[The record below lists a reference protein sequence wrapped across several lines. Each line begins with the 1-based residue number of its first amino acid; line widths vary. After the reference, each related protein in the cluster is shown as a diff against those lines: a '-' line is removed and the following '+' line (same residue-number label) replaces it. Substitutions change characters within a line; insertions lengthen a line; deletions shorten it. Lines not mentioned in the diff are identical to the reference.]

1 MRKTRKNKRDD
12 ILQATADL
20 VCEHGFS
27 NTSINMVCER
37 VGVAKT
43 AIYWHFGNRD
53 GLMHAVI
60 DELTHDFIAQVRSNV
75 FLKGTPLERRDQMI
89 AGMRDIVE
97 NQTERFRVLIIA
109 SIESAE
115 IDPHFQTACLRLTDA
130 TTQAI
135 ADGYRAT
142 LGFDLPDM
150 DLLGHTLIALMVEAL
165 RRKKMDPEGCNL
177 DRLFE
182 DFERLVELMVRD
194 RIRRFNKSQEAE
206 TKA

>member
-43 AIYWHFGNRD
+43 AIYWHFGNRA
-53 GLMHAVI
+53 GLMNAVI
-60 DELTHDFIAQVRSNV
+60 DELTHEFIAQVRSNV

-109 SIESAE
+109 SIESKE
-115 IDPHFQTACLRLTDA
+115 IDFHGSKCRWF
-130 TTQAI
+130 
-135 ADGYRAT
+135 GW
-142 LGFDLPDM
+142 
-150 DLLGHTLIALMVEAL
+150 
-165 RRKKMDPEGCNL
+165 
-177 DRLFE
+177 
-182 DFERLVELMVRD
+182 
-194 RIRRFNKSQEAE
+194 
-206 TKA
+206 